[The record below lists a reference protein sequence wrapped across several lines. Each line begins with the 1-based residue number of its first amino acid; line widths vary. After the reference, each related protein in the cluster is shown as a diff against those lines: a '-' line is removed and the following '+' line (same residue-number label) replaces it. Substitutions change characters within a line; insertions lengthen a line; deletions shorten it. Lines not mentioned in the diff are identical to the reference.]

1 MAPEVEA
8 MEAEGRLTVDG
19 VVTVAVV
26 AIGAVDVVT
35 ALVAVTVGAP
45 PDAMVALVEDRVA
58 GWLVARLLAICWR
71 VAKHSLNCSC
81 KKSPGPSPPDA
92 IFCSC
97 LETKKERKTQKNST
111 QWMLRQHRQST
122 FTISLSLDL
131 CM

>member
-26 AIGAVDVVT
+26 AIGAIDVVT

-45 PDAMVALVEDRVA
+45 PDAMVASVKDRVA

-92 IFCSC
+92 IFAAV
-97 LETKKERKTQKNST
+97 LRQKKKRKTPKNST
-111 QWMLRQHRQST
+111 QWMLRQQTEH
-122 FTISLSLDL
+122 IDD
-131 CM
+131 